1 VHPSRHSKRVFTEEE
16 DAQELP
22 MITTHRRSAKK
33 QKVERTEV
41 TAAVGS
47 ANGVAALIKIS
58 RGLQMAASAYAGI
71 GEGYRVAGIAWT
83 WNARLEREREM
94 RAT

>member
-1 VHPSRHSKRVFTEEE
+1 
-16 DAQELP
+16 

-47 ANGVAALIKIS
+47 AIEERAAALIKIG
-58 RGLQMAASAYAGI
+58 RALEMAASAYAGI
-71 GEGYRVAGIAWT
+71 GEGYMAAGIAWE
-83 WNARLEREREM
+83 WDARREREREM